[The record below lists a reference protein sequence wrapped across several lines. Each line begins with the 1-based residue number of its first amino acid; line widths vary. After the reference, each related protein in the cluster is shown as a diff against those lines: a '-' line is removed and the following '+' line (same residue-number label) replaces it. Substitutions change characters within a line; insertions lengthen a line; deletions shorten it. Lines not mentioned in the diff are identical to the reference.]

1 MGGPVV
7 KAKVGGEVVVKGHRV
22 GEPDGDTEVLEIRGE
37 GSGGQPTDTD
47 TRERSVVAATG
58 RGPRH
63 RRRLIGGGVGVVA
76 LVAASV
82 GAVLAARDA
91 GDRSATTPP
100 PTESQAT
107 APPAPDADAGG
118 AASTEPPTTAA
129 PTTMAPVELVL
140 EDGRHPVYLTAIDLG
155 GRTVEFDLIRFLTG
169 DDAVVAWDAD
179 HPDTPGGPPNDY
191 YIVNDNARLRTLPVA
206 EQVAVTVLDWNAGF
220 TPTTVAF
227 ADLPTELADGPISY
241 ETRLRGNPFW
251 LTVEDDTV
259 IVMEEQYTP

>member
-7 KAKVGGEVVVKGHRV
+7 KAKVGGEIVVKGHCV
-22 GEPDGDTEVLEIRGE
+22 GEPDGDVEVLEIRVDD
-37 GSGGQPTDTD
+37 SGPRDTD

-58 RGPRH
+58 RGPRRH
-63 RRRLIGGGVGVVA
+63 RTLIGGTVAVVA
-76 LVAASV
+76 LAAASV
-82 GAVLAARDA
+82 GAILAARDDA
-91 GDRSATTPP
+91 GDRSATTSPAEP
-100 PTESQAT
+100 QAT

-118 AASTEPPTTAA
+118 AASAEPPTSGA
-129 PTTMAPVELVL
+129 PTTMASPVEPVL
-140 EDGRHPVYLTAIDLG
+140 EDGRHPVYLAAIDLG
-155 GRTVEFDLIRFLTG
+155 GRTVEFDLIQFLTG
-169 DDAVVAWDAD
+169 DEAVAAWDED

-191 YIVNDNARLRTLPVA
+191 YIVNDNPRLRTLPVA

-227 ADLPTELADGPISY
+227 ADLPTELADGPVSY